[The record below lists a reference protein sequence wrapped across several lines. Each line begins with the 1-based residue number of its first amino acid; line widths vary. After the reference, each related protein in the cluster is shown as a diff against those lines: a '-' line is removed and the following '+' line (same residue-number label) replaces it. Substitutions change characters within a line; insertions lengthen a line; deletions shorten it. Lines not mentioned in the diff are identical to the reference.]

1 MSEILFRGKRLDT
14 GEWVEGTNIIMG
26 ENGWCYICETGTTV
40 HVRYNNLT
48 ENPQLLEAESFRID
62 IETIGQ
68 FSGMLDKNDR
78 KIFEGDIVLNEN
90 GIRYECVFTAKYA
103 RFAFRRSGV
112 AFGWFAPKSCE
123 VIGNIYDNPELFEV
137 NK

>member
-14 GEWVEGTNIIMG
+14 EEWIEGTNILMG
-26 ENGWCYICETGTTV
+26 ENGWCYICETGATV
-40 HVRYNNLT
+40 HVRYNNST
-48 ENPQLLEAESFRID
+48 VNPQLLEAESFRVD

-68 FSGMLDKNDR
+68 FSGMLDKNNR

-90 GIRYECVFTAKYA
+90 GIRYECTFTSKYA

-112 AFGWFAPKSCE
+112 AFGWFNPKSCE
-123 VIGNIYDNPELFEV
+123 VIGNVYDNPTLLEGE
-137 NK
+137 